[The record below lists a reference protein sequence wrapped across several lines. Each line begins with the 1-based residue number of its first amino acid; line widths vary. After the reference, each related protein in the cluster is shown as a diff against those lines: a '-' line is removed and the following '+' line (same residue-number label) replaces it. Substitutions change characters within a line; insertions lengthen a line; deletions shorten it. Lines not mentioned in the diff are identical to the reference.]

1 MEAITGSD
9 TGSTMAMVRG
19 SNLADR
25 TDGQRGGE
33 ISQS

>member
-1 MEAITGSD
+1 
-9 TGSTMAMVRG
+9 MVRR